1 MEKYIEKMKR
11 FLSLIFIAIAI
22 SSCQEDVKFNDP
34 GFQGLKDDVL
44 WTAND
49 ARAYI
54 SSTGR
59 LTVEAYTAFEVL
71 TLGASSAYPGN
82 YLLGTTNVYNFA
94 TFSSNLNDVALEY
107 ATTPISGPVY
117 NVEII
122 NGGTGYTSDCDLQ
135 NNGQY
140 TCDSSHNTTGGS
152 GSGLTVAVV
161 ANAAGVVTSVV
172 RVTARGND
180 YLPGDVVTVSQGN
193 VNCTLRVL
201 STQNSNGQILI
212 QEYDQVNMTV
222 TGEFKF
228 NATNTNNSP
237 FANPILN
244 FQYGKFYKIP
254 IYPSL

>member
-1 MEKYIEKMKR
+1 MKR
-11 FLSLIFIAIAI
+11 FLSLILVAIAI

-34 GFQGLKDDVL
+34 GFQGLKDDML

-49 ARAYI
+49 ARAYV

-59 LTVEAYTAFEVL
+59 LSVEALTAYETL
-71 TLGASSAYPGN
+71 TLNASSAYPGT
-82 YLLGTTNVYNFA
+82 YLLGTTNPYNFA
-94 TFSSNLNDVALEY
+94 TFSSNINDVELEY

-135 NNGQY
+135 TNGQY

-161 ANAAGVVTSVV
+161 ANSAGVVTSVV

-180 YLPGDVVTVSQGN
+180 YVPGDVVTVSLGN
-193 VNCTLRVL
+193 VNCQLRVL
-201 STQNSNGQILI
+201 STQNSNGEILI
-212 QEYDQVNMTV
+212 EEYDQVNMTV
-222 TGEFKF
+222 TGKFKF
-228 NATNTNNSP
+228 NATNTNN
-237 FANPILN
+237 NPLGGSILN